1 MVQPSP
7 QVVRIVIVLWQHAV
21 WHLILLAPRDHLGGL
36 GSQKARSA
44 RNEGHSPT
52 QYEHSEGSE
61 GLESHVRRSEIVFF
75 PRRLLISAVQPP
87 TSRVVRGRQTW
98 PSASRVRPG
107 SVWSDWA
114 RWDRQR
120 TIFMDPSPAAQ
131 PGLSR
136 ASSSKSSRARQPV
149 NPQAAVLYQRTD
161 RRTLYWTRKFSE
173 VRSGT
178 LGSEIAREGPT

>member
-1 MVQPSP
+1 M
-7 QVVRIVIVLWQHAV
+7 
-21 WHLILLAPRDHLGGL
+21 
-36 GSQKARSA
+36 
-44 RNEGHSPT
+44 
-52 QYEHSEGSE
+52 
-61 GLESHVRRSEIVFF
+61 
-75 PRRLLISAVQPP
+75 QPP

-107 SVWSDWA
+107 SVWSGWA

-136 ASSSKSSRARQPV
+136 ASSSKSSRARQPRK
-149 NPQAAVLYQRTD
+149 PPLHQRTD
-161 RRTLYWTRKFSE
+161 RRTLYRTRKFSE

-178 LGSEIAREGPT
+178 LGPKRARDGPIIPQYDSVGKGLIKILIRGTDLMRYGAKTRGSLQKPALCSDCLRSLTGRQARSRVVGPSRPEVNRSKDPASAGIKGRGG